1 MKPIALTTL
10 VLLASTS
17 VLAAQNKDAGAPV
30 ASPVVSTVR
39 QMETRFAKNLTGAAD
54 TMPADK
60 YSYRPTPEQITFG
73 HLMMHTA
80 EANNTLCA
88 AVAGE
93 QPKEVKLSETDTKD
107 VLSKAVGDSFAYCEQ
122 VLSKADESTLGQAA
136 TLPGGRTTTRGG
148 ALVTMVAGWADHY
161 SMAAMYLRLNNLTPP
176 SAQKPASK

>member
-10 VLLASTS
+10 VLLASTAI
-17 VLAAQNKDAGAPV
+17 LTAQNKGAGAPTT
-30 ASPVVSTVR
+30 SPIFSTVR

-80 EANNTLCA
+80 EANNSLCA
-88 AVAGE
+88 AAAGE
-93 QPKEVKLSETDTKD
+93 QPKEVKLSDTDTKE
-107 VLSKAVGDSFAYCEQ
+107 VLSKAVADSFAYCEQ
-122 VLSKADESTLGQAA
+122 MLSKADEGTLGQAA
-136 TLPGGRTTTRGG
+136 SLPGGRTTTRGG
-148 ALVTMVAGWADHY
+148 VLVSMVANWADHY

-176 SAQKPASK
+176 SAQKPAGK